1 MKSINKVLAGA
12 AAAVVLFTGCVP
24 LLEEHTSP
32 TDTLENYD
40 ALNAY
45 LDSSEDQRIAAL
57 DRYLAPV
64 NIPEGM
70 SLTKIEVQPERQF
83 ITYYYNLGEYVATAE
98 EIAEE
103 MVEDIDLSMFS
114 FFPTSNSSRDRY
126 SPEKAERTILKESDD
141 YQFRWSYEGSG
152 QELLEKGLEY
162 YGTETEIDGQTYYI
176 TEVTER
182 MVVPSM
188 PEGEGL
194 DVIFYQVVWTQD
206 DYLFF
211 VKLPKKFAETVEEI
225 PYYLQMQWKDIAP

>member
-24 LLEEHTSP
+24 LLEEQTTP

-40 ALNAY
+40 ALDAY
-45 LDSSEDQRIAAL
+45 LDSSED
-57 DRYLAPV
+57 
-64 NIPEGM
+64 
-70 SLTKIEVQPERQF
+70 KIEVQPERQF

-225 PYYLQMQWKDIAP
+225 PF